1 MKRLAFAIAALAGLA
16 SASTPAFATTSL
28 ADLRG
33 RGEGIERLLEQMH
46 KKLKVVV
53 KNPHDGR
60 GGGGADTT
68 TSTSTSTGTSTAGGR
83 SKFFPE
89 LK

>member
-1 MKRLAFAIAALAGLA
+1 LLLPALAGLA
-16 SASTPAFATTSL
+16 CASTPAFATTSL

-46 KKLKVVV
+46 NKLKVVV
-53 KNPHDGR
+53 KKPHHED
-60 GGGGADTT
+60 GGGGGG
-68 TSTSTSTGTSTAGGR
+68 TSTSTTTGTSTAGGG

>member
-1 MKRLAFAIAALAGLA
+1 MKRVAFAIAALGGLA

-46 KKLKVVV
+46 KKAKVVV
-53 KNPHDGR
+53 KNPHHEH
-60 GGGGADTT
+60 GGGG
-68 TSTSTSTGTSTAGGR
+68 TSTSTSTSTAGGG